1 MGIFSLFGKSTRTS
15 KSGPFQFRYLPRLE
29 NLESRLAP
37 YNTSGNLWPHPEL
50 ITISF
55 MPDGTNLGGVS
66 SNLFSVFNQK
76 FGSAA
81 PWQNQILKA
90 AQAWAQHTNI
100 NFAVVSDNGAADG
113 SGNYQQGDPGF
124 GDIRIGGSNFGNNT
138 LAMAYL
144 PPPVNNYSIAG
155 DIQFNTGETYNIGS
169 TYDLFTVAVHEF
181 GHALGLIH
189 SSVTTADM
197 YPNYSGTKSA
207 LAGDDISGIRNIYSN
222 NNPRSPDAYNSANNS
237 FANAANI
244 TSQINTTS
252 NTALLTNLDITATSE
267 TDFYQFTAP
276 SGSSSTLTAKV
287 QSTGLSLLAPKVWIF
302 NSSQTQIATASGA
315 NQYGTTIT
323 ATATITAGQT
333 YYVKVAGAD
342 TTAFGTGK
350 YALVLNMGTG
360 ASPTVPLPKTQTANG
375 NPLSGGG
382 GIAMAQALEYRVN
395 TYTTGVQQT
404 FAESPQAVAMDSHGN
419 YVVTWS
425 SYGQDGSG
433 WGVYAQRF
441 NASGV
446 PQGNEFR
453 VNTTTAG
460 DQKYSTVAM
469 APNGNC
475 VITWSSYGQDGSGWG
490 VYAQRFSVVVAAVT
504 NITQPVANLLGGI
517 LGSVITGVNNTLAV
531 LVNGSEFRVNSTTAG
546 DQKYSTVAMDSLGN
560 FVVTWSSNGQD
571 GSGWGV
577 CGRLYSALGLVLSNE
592 FRINTTTAGDQMYSS
607 VARDGAGNF
616 VVTWSSYG
624 QDGNGWGIF
633 GQRFDSAG
641 IAQGSEFQV
650 NTTTSGDQEF
660 SAVSMKVDG
669 DFMVTW
675 SGNSG
680 GDWNV
685 FGQQF
690 DGDGSPAGQ
699 NFMVNTTTVGDQ
711 KFSSVA
717 MNSMGYIVIAYS
729 GNGAGD
735 TNGVFTQRYVIGADS
750 FSVPDTAVVNGDE
763 QAVGDGNGDGLAD
776 IIAGAVAC
784 GPHDQVFKGL
794 DDSLPAALMAHEPG
808 FNGGVRDASVE
819 VSGKG
824 KSDILTSSR
833 TKRQQLEG
841 DFEADRWNILDSLF
855 AYDPAFTGPVNVG
868 RAH

>member
-1 MGIFSLFGKSTRTS
+1 M
-15 KSGPFQFRYLPRLE
+15 E

-37 YNTSGNLWPHPEL
+37 YNASGNLWPHPEL

-76 FGSAA
+76 FGSPA

-90 AQAWAQHTNI
+90 AQDWAQQTNI
-100 NFAVVSDNGAADG
+100 NFAVVSDNGAAEG

-124 GDIRIGGSNFGNNT
+124 GDIRIGGYNFGNST
-138 LAMAYL
+138 LAQAYL

-155 DIQFNTGETYNIGS
+155 DIQFNTGQTYNIGS

-189 SSVTTADM
+189 STVTTADM

-207 LAGDDISGIRNIYSN
+207 LAADDIGGIRNIYDN
-222 NNPRSPDAYNSANNS
+222 NISRSPDAYNSTNNS

-252 NTALLTNLDITATSE
+252 KTALLTNLDITTTSE

-276 SGSSSTLTAKV
+276 SGSSSTLTVKV
-287 QSTGLSLLAPKVWIF
+287 QSAGLSLLAPKVWIF
-302 NSSQTQIATASGA
+302 NSSQAQIATASGA

-350 YALVLNMGTG
+350 YALVLNMGSG
-360 ASPTVPLPKTQTANG
+360 ASPTVPLPNTQTANG

-382 GIAMAQALEYRVN
+382 GIAMAQSLEYRVN
-395 TYTTGVQQT
+395 TYTTGIQQT

-446 PQGNEFR
+446 PQGKEFR

-460 DQKYSTVAM
+460 DQKYATVAM
-469 APNGNC
+469 APNGNF

-490 VYAQRFSVVVAAVT
+490 VYAKLFDAGGNPQGSEFRVNTTTAGDQMYSTVAMDSLGDFVVTWSSYGQDGSGWGVYAQRYSAVVAAVT
-504 NITQPVANLLGGI
+504 NITQPIANLVGGI
-517 LGSVITGVNNTLAV
+517 LGGLLTGVNNTLAV

-546 DQKYSTVAMDSLGN
+546 DQEYSTVAMDSLGN
-560 FVVTWSSNGQD
+560 FVITWSSNGQD

-577 CGRLYSALGLVLSNE
+577 YGRLYSALGLALGNE
-592 FRINTTTAGDQMYSS
+592 FRINTTTAGDQKYSS
-607 VARDGAGNF
+607 VARDGVGNF

-624 QDGNGWGIF
+624 QDGSGWGIY
-633 GQRFDSAG
+633 GQRFNSAG
-641 IAQGSEFQV
+641 TAQGSEFQV
-650 NTTTSGDQEF
+650 NTETSGDQEF
-660 SAVSMKVDG
+660 STVAMKVDG

-680 GDWNV
+680 SDWNV

-690 DGDGSPAGQ
+690 DADGSAAGE
-699 NFMVNTTTVGDQ
+699 NFMVNTTTAGDQ

-729 GNGAGD
+729 GNGTGD
-735 TNGVFTQRYVIGADS
+735 ANGVFTQRYVIGADS
-750 FSVPDTAVVNGDE
+750 FSVPDSAVISQAPQSDNGGERVAAGEVNGD
-763 QAVGDGNGDGLAD
+763 GD
-776 IIAGAVAC
+776 
-784 GPHDQVFKGL
+784 
-794 DDSLPAALMAHEPG
+794 
-808 FNGGVRDASVE
+808 
-819 VSGKG
+819 
-824 KSDILTSSR
+824 
-833 TKRQQLEG
+833 
-841 DFEADRWNILDSLF
+841 
-855 AYDPAFTGPVNVG
+855 
-868 RAH
+868 